1 MKVFFAATDSVY
13 GVGIRRFE
21 GGEFNHT
28 GFILPN
34 GKVIEAVDGPG
45 VTMHESI
52 AVIKDRYTKL
62 VVYDLV
68 VPNEAAGLRFLE
80 EQLGKDYDRL
90 AILGI
95 LLQRNWQKDSAWY
108 CSELL
113 AAWYIHVGLAIAG
126 AEKYNR
132 VPVRLTHAVTHALH
146 GGQAW
151 VLQ

>member
-21 GGEFNHT
+21 GGDYNHT

-34 GKVIEAVDGPG
+34 GKVVEAVDGEG
-45 VTMHESI
+45 VIQRESI
-52 AVIKDRYTKL
+52 ATISDNYSKL
-62 VVYDLV
+62 VIYDLV
-68 VPNEAAGLRFLE
+68 VPNEAAGLRFIQ
-80 EQLGKDYDRL
+80 EQLGKKYDRL

-95 LLQRNWQKDSAWY
+95 LLQRNWQNDSAWY

-113 AAWYIHVGLAIAG
+113 AAWYLHAGLAIAG

-146 GGQAW
+146 GGQAL
-151 VLQ
+151 VLR